1 MAMNISPP
9 SRPQGSATEQLE
21 RLYSY
26 LFRMTEELNLALT
39 GVESSGKDM
48 LYKAVSGE
56 GKTSGKVPS
65 TTAEAY
71 QQLKALVVKTAT
83 DVTSNIRKM
92 VTEISQAYVAQ
103 SEYGTYSE
111 YLNAII
117 EASAGGLAATW
128 DSENKL
134 VVPQSGVFDE
144 YTAVSKLYMKLGIVG
159 ENEDGTLEAGVVI
172 GTDLQK
178 VTVDDHEYITSKNVY
193 SVLTSDSLS
202 FWQDGVK
209 KAKVSL
215 TDFFVEKMY
224 VEEVVAEIVN
234 TDAVYAKIVEAVEAH
249 FDTIIVDD
257 LIDAEVVKAAAAE
270 AVEAKIGT
278 AIIKDA
284 QIESLDGRKIKAGT
298 VSAAQM
304 AADSISAEALQA
316 DSVGTAALQAKA
328 ITADKVDINSL
339 FADEATIRNLETAD
353 ISNNKSLQIAVGQI
367 SVGGV
372 NLLRNTG
379 DLKISDYDFDASG
392 ADAMGSYSEEDEGF
406 RIVCASQNVR
416 WWLGVLPVTPGAQ
429 YGMSVRYRMNS
440 GAAPV
445 EFQYVYRNASHEAV
459 YYQTSANAVQTV
471 RTEDGWTVLMDVITV
486 PSVSDITEVRLAVR
500 TGEDYKLYTCDYS
513 IKKPKFEVGNRVTDW
528 SPAPEDVDADINNVR
543 AELTLTKN
551 EINAS
556 VNSLSTNVETSLSL
570 KADQA
575 TLNTTAKN
583 LQSQIDAIPGKITLA
598 VNNVQVGGTNLI
610 KTAMDDLISV
620 SVGSKWRDENKLY
633 YQQSGL
639 GMRMEPHSGEY
650 NILHFLSPV
659 LLSPGNYMLSFWCWT
674 YAIDIQ
680 PTVRCNLWNGK
691 ERDHYFRDIKPTAND
706 PVKYEIPVSVDY
718 TDSMYLRFVVPEQW
732 TAGYIYFTDV
742 KLEKGSRATD
752 WSPNPEE
759 FRAGSSITLT
769 DKEVKIS
776 TEIYI
781 VDIVDSDGETN
792 MLSIDKDGAR
802 MQSLVAPDVAPRYN
816 GPTALFVNK
825 SATSEQIA
833 SGNYYRSLAD
843 ALAALSN
850 RWIGNDVEVSVAAG
864 TVEYGT
870 VTLQGTA
877 GSGMITI
884 TGDLTN
890 HAKLVGKL
898 RVVYSG
904 CPVVLQN
911 MNVDSMSG
919 NVGIECAGSQ
929 TMVIVENCV
938 ITGKGVGAAG
948 GRGVLVFRGAK
959 ADVHSCEL
967 YDHERALYAQQA
979 GAIQAYDCKGNC
991 KIGVSG
997 GIIHASGTMPDTTTT
1012 FAPAKW
1018 AGEVFASNVSVDQGS
1033 RPSAEAEPTTV
1044 NVTASATDSWYSAS
1058 GAWLNQDNVIRQG
1071 YYSGMGEWSGCFWF
1085 PTASFSGKT
1094 IKTASLTLT
1103 RTAGSGKSGEVTLT
1117 LYGITVASASGDPNS
1132 GRVSYGALGTI
1143 ANGETKPFTLP
1154 AAAAQ
1159 ALANGSIKGF
1169 MLCAN
1174 DGAVMSGR
1182 KYSTNYCK
1190 IGSSG
1195 GVLPKLSVTY

>member
-1 MAMNISPP
+1 M
-9 SRPQGSATEQLE
+9 
-21 RLYSY
+21 
-26 LFRMTEELNLALT
+26 
-39 GVESSGKDM
+39 
-48 LYKAVSGE
+48 
-56 GKTSGKVPS
+56 
-65 TTAEAY
+65 
-71 QQLKALVVKTAT
+71 
-83 DVTSNIRKM
+83 
-92 VTEISQAYVAQ
+92 
-103 SEYGTYSE
+103 
-111 YLNAII
+111 
-117 EASAGGLAATW
+117 
-128 DSENKL
+128 
-134 VVPQSGVFDE
+134 
-144 YTAVSKLYMKLGIVG
+144 
-159 ENEDGTLEAGVVI
+159 
-172 GTDLQK
+172 
-178 VTVDDHEYITSKNVY
+178 
-193 SVLTSDSLS
+193 
-202 FWQDGVK
+202 
-209 KAKVSL
+209 
-215 TDFFVEKMY
+215 
-224 VEEVVAEIVN
+224 EIV
-234 TDAVYAKIVEAVEAH
+234 
-249 FDTIIVDD
+249 
-257 LIDAEVVKAAAAE
+257 
-270 AVEAKIGT
+270 
-278 AIIKDA
+278 
-284 QIESLDGRKIKAGT
+284 
-298 VSAAQM
+298 
-304 AADSISAEALQA
+304 
-316 DSVGTAALQAKA
+316 
-328 ITADKVDINSL
+328 
-339 FADEATIRNLETAD
+339 
-353 ISNNKSLQIAVGQI
+353 
-367 SVGGV
+367 
-372 NLLRNTG
+372 
-379 DLKISDYDFDASG
+379 SD
-392 ADAMGSYSEEDEGF
+392 
-406 RIVCASQNVR
+406 
-416 WWLGVLPVTPGAQ
+416 
-429 YGMSVRYRMNS
+429 
-440 GAAPV
+440 
-445 EFQYVYRNASHEAV
+445 
-459 YYQTSANAVQTV
+459 
-471 RTEDGWTVLMDVITV
+471 
-486 PSVSDITEVRLAVR
+486 
-500 TGEDYKLYTCDYS
+500 
-513 IKKPKFEVGNRVTDW
+513 
-528 SPAPEDVDADINNVR
+528 
-543 AELTLTKN
+543 
-551 EINAS
+551 
-556 VNSLSTNVETSLSL
+556 
-570 KADQA
+570 
-575 TLNTTAKN
+575 
-583 LQSQIDAIPGKITLA
+583 
-598 VNNVQVGGTNLI
+598 
-610 KTAMDDLISV
+610 
-620 SVGSKWRDENKLY
+620 
-633 YQQSGL
+633 
-639 GMRMEPHSGEY
+639 
-650 NILHFLSPV
+650 
-659 LLSPGNYMLSFWCWT
+659 
-674 YAIDIQ
+674 
-680 PTVRCNLWNGK
+680 
-691 ERDHYFRDIKPTAND
+691 
-706 PVKYEIPVSVDY
+706 
-718 TDSMYLRFVVPEQW
+718 
-732 TAGYIYFTDV
+732 
-742 KLEKGSRATD
+742 
-752 WSPNPEE
+752 
-759 FRAGSSITLT
+759 
-769 DKEVKIS
+769 
-776 TEIYI
+776 
-781 VDIVDSDGETN
+781 DGETN
-792 MLSIDKDGAR
+792 MLSIDEDGAR

-816 GPTALFVNK
+816 GPAALFVNK

-938 ITGKGVGAAG
+938 ITGKGVGVTG
-948 GRGVLVFRGAK
+948 GRGVLAFRGAK

-991 KIGVSG
+991 KIGVSS

-1085 PTASFSGKT
+1085 PTASFGGKT
-1094 IKTASLTLT
+1094 IKTGSLTLT

>member
-9 SRPQGSATEQLE
+9 SRPQGSAAEQLE

-178 VTVDDHEYITSKNVY
+178 VTVDGRDYITSQNVY

-202 FWQDGVK
+202 FWQNGVK

-416 WWLGVLPVTPGAQ
+416 WWLGVQPVTPGAQ

-445 EFQYVYRNASHEAV
+445 EFQYVYRNSSHEAV

-816 GPTALFVNK
+816 GPAALFVNK

-938 ITGKGVGAAG
+938 ITGKGVGATG
-948 GRGVLVFRGAK
+948 GRGVLAFRGAK

-991 KIGVSG
+991 KIGVSS

-1058 GAWLNQDNVIRQG
+1058 GAWLNQDNIIRQG

>member
-39 GVESSGKDM
+39 GVESSGRDM

-71 QQLKALVVKTAT
+71 QQLKAMVVKTAT

-178 VTVDDHEYITSKNVY
+178 VTVDGRDYITSQNVY

-202 FWQDGVK
+202 FWQNGVK

-620 SVGSKWRDENKLY
+620 SVGSKWRDDNKTY

-759 FRAGSSITLT
+759 FRAGSAVTLT
-769 DKEVKIS
+769 EDEVRIS
-776 TEIYI
+776 TPEFNVEI
-781 VDIVDSDGETN
+781 VSDDGETN
-792 MLSIDKDGAR
+792 MLSIDEDGAR

-850 RWIGNDVEVSVAAG
+850 RWISNDVEVSVAAG

-938 ITGKGVGAAG
+938 ITGKGVGVTG
-948 GRGVLVFRGAK
+948 GRGVLAFRGAK

-991 KIGVSG
+991 KIGVSS

-1033 RPSAEAEPTTV
+1033 RPSTEAEPTTV

-1058 GAWLNQDNVIRQG
+1058 GAWLNQDNIIRQG

-1085 PTASFSGKT
+1085 PTASFGGKT
-1094 IKTASLTLT
+1094 IKTGSLTLT

-1117 LYGITVASASGDPNS
+1117 LYGITVASASGNPNS
-1132 GRVSYGALGTI
+1132 GRVSYGVLGTI

-1159 ALANGSIKGF
+1159 ALANGTIKGF

>member
-9 SRPQGSATEQLE
+9 SRPQGSAAEQLE

-39 GVESSGKDM
+39 GVESSGRDM

-56 GKTSGKVPS
+56 SKTSGKVPS

-178 VTVDDHEYITSKNVY
+178 VTVDGRDYITSQNVY

-202 FWQDGVK
+202 FWQNGVK

-284 QIESLDGRKIKAGT
+284 QIESLDGSKIKAGT
-298 VSAAQM
+298 VSAVQM

-379 DLKISDYDFDASG
+379 DLKISDYEFDASG

-406 RIVCASQNVR
+406 RIVCATQNVR

-445 EFQYVYRNASHEAV
+445 QFQYVYRNSSHEAV

-513 IKKPKFEVGNRVTDW
+513 IKKPKFEVGNRATDW
-528 SPAPEDVDADINNVR
+528 SPAPEDVDADI
-543 AELTLTKN
+543 AGLKSE
-551 EINAS
+551 
-556 VNSLSTNVETSLSL
+556 LSL
-570 KADQA
+570 VPGKITAEVSD
-575 TLNTTAKN
+575 AKN
-583 LQSQIDAIPGKITLA
+583 ALQSQIDLIPGQIDLK
-598 VNNVQVGGTNLI
+598 VDNVRVGGTNLVMTGEGAI
-610 KTAMDDLISV
+610 GHMHGFTDRNW
-620 SVGSKWRDENKLY
+620 SKSAYCK
-633 YQQSGL
+633 SGM
-639 GMRMEPHSGEY
+639 GHIMWVPNFEYNAVTFNGGIPVAPGEY
-650 NILHFLSPV
+650 T
-659 LLSPGNYMLSFWCWT
+659 LSFWCWS
-674 YAIDIQ
+674 YGVDIQ
-680 PTVRCNLWNGK
+680 PVIRCNLWSGGDGI
-691 ERDHYFRDIKPTAND
+691 DHYFYDFEVQPNTPTR
-706 PVKYEIPVSVDY
+706 YEIKVHVDY
-718 TDSMYLRFVVPEQW
+718 TRSMILRLLTW
-732 TAGYIYFTDV
+732 TQYTVGEVYFSDV
-742 KLEKGSRATD
+742 KLERGNRATD

-759 FRAGSSITLT
+759 FRAGSAVTLT
-769 DKEVKIS
+769 EDEVRIS
-776 TEIYI
+776 TPEFNVEI
-781 VDIVDSDGETN
+781 VSDDGETN
-792 MLSIDKDGAR
+792 MLSIDEDGAR

-816 GPTALFVNK
+816 GPAALFVNK

-938 ITGKGVGAAG
+938 ITGKGVGVTG
-948 GRGVLVFRGAK
+948 GRGVLAFRGAK

-991 KIGVSG
+991 KIGVSS

-1085 PTASFSGKT
+1085 PTASFGGKT

-1132 GRVSYGALGTI
+1132 GRVSYGVLGTI

-1159 ALANGSIKGF
+1159 ALANGTIKGF

>member
-9 SRPQGSATEQLE
+9 SRPQGSAAEQLE

-39 GVESSGKDM
+39 GVESSGRDM

-178 VTVDDHEYITSKNVY
+178 VTVDGRDYITSQNVY

-202 FWQDGVK
+202 FWQNGVK

-234 TDAVYAKIVEAVEAH
+234 TDAVYAKIVEAVDAH
-249 FDTIIVDD
+249 FDTIIADD

-284 QIESLDGRKIKAGT
+284 QIESLDGSKIKAGT

-379 DLKISDYDFDASG
+379 DLKMSDYDFDASG

-445 EFQYVYRNASHEAV
+445 QFQYVYRNSSHEAV

-486 PSVSDITEVRLAVR
+486 PSENDITEVRLAVR

-598 VNNVQVGGTNLI
+598 VNDVQVGGTNLI

-620 SVGSKWRDENKLY
+620 SVGSKWRDYNKTY
-633 YQQSGL
+633 YQQSGR
-639 GMRMEPHSGEY
+639 GMRMEPHTGVY

-938 ITGKGVGAAG
+938 ITGKGVGVTG
-948 GRGVLVFRGAK
+948 GRGVLAFRGAK
-959 ADVHSCEL
+959 ADVHNCEL
-967 YDHERALYAQQA
+967 YDHYRGLYAQQA

-1103 RTAGSGKSGEVTLT
+1103 RTAGSGKSGEVTLS

-1195 GVLPKLSVTY
+1195 GVLPQLSVTY

>member
-9 SRPQGSATEQLE
+9 SRPQGSAAEQLE

-56 GKTSGKVPS
+56 GTTSGKVPS

-128 DSENKL
+128 DAENKL

-178 VTVDDHEYITSKNVY
+178 VTVDDRDYITSQNVY

-202 FWQDGVK
+202 FWQNGVK

-249 FDTIIVDD
+249 FDSIVVDD
-257 LIDAEVVKAAAAE
+257 LIDAETVKAAAAE

-284 QIESLDGRKIKAGT
+284 QIESLDGSKIKAGT

-379 DLKISDYDFDASG
+379 DLKISDYEFDASG

-406 RIVCASQNVR
+406 RIVCASQNMR

-445 EFQYVYRNASHEAV
+445 QFQYVYRNSSHEAV

-500 TGEDYKLYTCDYS
+500 TGEDYQLYTCDYS

-528 SPAPEDVDADINNVR
+528 SPAPEDVDADI
-543 AELTLTKN
+543 AGLKSE
-551 EINAS
+551 
-556 VNSLSTNVETSLSL
+556 LSL
-570 KADQA
+570 VPGKITAEVSD
-575 TLNTTAKN
+575 AKN
-583 LQSQIDAIPGKITLA
+583 ALQSQIDLIPGQIDLK
-598 VNNVQVGGTNLI
+598 VDNVRVGGTNLVRTGEGTI
-610 KTAMDDLISV
+610 GHMHGFTDRNW
-620 SVGSKWRDENKLY
+620 SKSAYCK
-633 YQQSGL
+633 SGM
-639 GMRMEPHSGEY
+639 GHIMWAPNFEYNAVTFNGGIPVAPGEY
-650 NILHFLSPV
+650 T
-659 LLSPGNYMLSFWCWT
+659 LSFWCWS
-674 YAIDIQ
+674 YGVDIQ
-680 PTVRCNLWNGK
+680 PVVRCNLWSGGDGI
-691 ERDHYFRDIKPTAND
+691 DHYFYDFEVQPNTPTR
-706 PVKYEIPVSVDY
+706 YEIKVHVDY
-718 TDSMYLRFVVPEQW
+718 TRSMILRLLTW
-732 TAGYIYFTDV
+732 TQYTVGEVYFTDV

-759 FRAGSSITLT
+759 FRAGSAVTLT
-769 DKEVKIS
+769 EDEVRIS
-776 TEIYI
+776 TPEFNVEI
-781 VDIVDSDGETN
+781 VSEDGETN
-792 MLSIDKDGAR
+792 MLSIDEDGAR

-816 GPTALFVNK
+816 GPAALFVNK

-870 VTLQGTA
+870 VTLHGTA

-938 ITGKGVGAAG
+938 ITGKGVGATG
-948 GRGVLVFRGAK
+948 GRGVLAFRGAK

-991 KIGVSG
+991 KIGVNG

-1085 PTASFSGKT
+1085 PTASFGGKT
-1094 IKTASLTLT
+1094 IKTASITLT

-1132 GRVSYGALGTI
+1132 GRVSYGVLGTI

-1169 MLCAN
+1169 MLYAG
-1174 DGAVMSGR
+1174 DGGTMSGR
-1182 KYSTNYCK
+1182 DYSYNYCK
-1190 IGSSG
+1190 IDSSG
-1195 GVLPKLSVTY
+1195 GTAPKLSVTY

>member
-56 GKTSGKVPS
+56 GTTSGKVPS

-178 VTVDDHEYITSKNVY
+178 VTVDGRDYITSQNVY

-202 FWQDGVK
+202 FWQNGVK

-416 WWLGVLPVTPGAQ
+416 WWLGDLPVTPGAQ

-445 EFQYVYRNASHEAV
+445 EFQYVYLNASHEAV

-513 IKKPKFEVGNRVTDW
+513 IKKPKFEVGNRATDW
-528 SPAPEDVDADINNVR
+528 SPAPEDVDADI
-543 AELTLTKN
+543 AGLKSE
-551 EINAS
+551 
-556 VNSLSTNVETSLSL
+556 LSL
-570 KADQA
+570 VPGKITAEVSD
-575 TLNTTAKN
+575 AKN
-583 LQSQIDAIPGKITLA
+583 ALQSQIDLIPGQIDLK
-598 VNNVQVGGTNLI
+598 VDNVRVGGTNLVMTGEGAI
-610 KTAMDDLISV
+610 GHMHGFTDRNWGKSAYC
-620 SVGSKWRDENKLY
+620 K
-633 YQQSGL
+633 SGM
-639 GMRMEPHSGEY
+639 GHIMWAPNFEYNDVTFNGGIPVAPGEY
-650 NILHFLSPV
+650 T
-659 LLSPGNYMLSFWCWT
+659 LSFWCWS
-674 YAIDIQ
+674 YGVDIQ
-680 PTVRCNLWNGK
+680 PVVRCNLWSGGDGI
-691 ERDHYFRDIKPTAND
+691 DHYFYDFEVQPNTPTR
-706 PVKYEIPVSVDY
+706 YEIKVHVDY
-718 TDSMYLRFVVPEQW
+718 TRSMILRLLTW
-732 TAGYIYFTDV
+732 TQYTVGEVYFSDV
-742 KLEKGSRATD
+742 KLERGNRATD

-759 FRAGSSITLT
+759 FRAGSAVTLT
-769 DKEVKIS
+769 EDEVRIS
-776 TEIYI
+776 TPEFNVEI
-781 VDIVDSDGETN
+781 VSDDGETN

-948 GRGVLVFRGAK
+948 GRGVLAFRGAK

-991 KIGVSG
+991 KIGVSS

-1094 IKTASLTLT
+1094 IKTGSLTLT

-1132 GRVSYGALGTI
+1132 GRVSYGVLGTI

-1195 GVLPKLSVTY
+1195 GTAPKLSVTY